1 MLQVMLYQA
10 YQRQRDLTA
19 PARALAGLA
28 TWTLGEL
35 PGNWTDNRLVRQ
47 MSAGYEMI
55 ERSRLTH
62 ERPPFGIHSVLVAG
76 EETPVREE
84 VAISTPFSTLLHF
97 AKDVAVPPQPRVLL
111 VTALAGH
118 FSTLLR
124 ATVRSLLADHDV
136 YVTDWHNARDVG
148 LEHGAFHLDDYIAQV
163 IAYLEYIGPGAHV
176 VAVCQPCPAAL
187 AATALMAASDNPCQP
202 KSLTLMA
209 GPVDTRVNPTK
220 VNDLAHSK
228 PLEWF
233 EKNVITTVPLRYPG
247 ALRRVYPGFLQ
258 VAGFVSMNLERHLR
272 QHVSLYKHLV
282 HGDAE
287 EAALI
292 ADFYDEYFAVLDIA
306 AEFYL
311 ETIDRVFQREQLA
324 QGEFTWRGQ
333 LVEPAAIRRTALLTV
348 EGEKDDVCGV
358 GQTLAAQDLCPGI
371 KPAKKKHHLQP
382 GVGHYGVFSGSK
394 WEHQIYPILRNFI
407 LANN

>member
-1 MLQVMLYQA
+1 MLYQA
-10 YQRQRDLTA
+10 YQKQRDLTA

-35 PGNWTDNRLVRQ
+35 PGSWTDNRLVRR

-62 ERPPFGIHSVLVAG
+62 DRPPWGIASVMVGG
-76 EETPVREE
+76 EELAVREE
-84 VAISTPFSTLLHF
+84 VAVSTPFSTLLHF
-97 AKDVAVPPQPRVLL
+97 AKDVPVPQPTVLL
-111 VTALAGH
+111 VTALGGH

-124 ATVRSLLADHDV
+124 ATVCSLLPDHDV

-148 LEHGAFHLDDYIAQV
+148 LEHGSFHLDDYIAQV

-176 VAVCQPCPAAL
+176 LAVCQPCPAAL
-187 AATALMAASDNPCQP
+187 AATAIMAAGDNPAQP

-209 GPVDTRVNPTK
+209 GPVDTRVSPTK
-220 VNDLAHSK
+220 VNELAHSK

-233 EKNVITTVPLRYPG
+233 EQNVITTVPLRYPG

-272 QHVSLYKHLV
+272 QHMSLYTHLV

-311 ETIDRVFQREQLA
+311 ETIDRVFQRELLA
-324 QGEFTWRGQ
+324 QGQFTWRGQ

-358 GQTLAAQDLCPGI
+358 GQTLAAQDLCTGI
-371 KPAKKKHHLQP
+371 KPAKKRHHLQP

-394 WEHQIYPILRNFI
+394 WEHQIYPIVRNFI
-407 LANN
+407 LANQ

>member
-1 MLQVMLYQA
+1 MLYQA

-19 PARALAGLA
+19 PARAFAGLA
-28 TWTLGEL
+28 NWTLGEL
-35 PGNWTDNRLVRQ
+35 PERLTDNRVVRQ
-47 MSAGYEMI
+47 VSASYEMI

-62 ERPPFGIHSVLVAG
+62 DRPPFGIHSVLVAG

-84 VAISTPFSTLLHF
+84 VAVSTPFSTLLHF
-97 AKDVAVPPQPRVLL
+97 TKDVDVAQPTVLL

-124 ATVRSLLADHDV
+124 ATVRSLLPDHDV

-148 LEHGAFHLDDYIAQV
+148 LEHGSFHLDDYIAQV

-176 VAVCQPCPAAL
+176 LAVCQPCPATL
-187 AATALMAASDNPCQP
+187 AATAIMAASDNPAQP

-220 VNDLAHSK
+220 VNELAHSK
-228 PLEWF
+228 PLGWF
-233 EKNVITTVPLRYPG
+233 EQNVITTVPLRYPG
-247 ALRRVYPGFLQ
+247 GLRRVYPGFLQ
-258 VAGFVSMNLERHLR
+258 VAGFVSMNLERHVR
-272 QHVSLYKHLV
+272 QHMNLYKHLV

-287 EAALI
+287 EAAQI

-311 ETIDRVFQREQLA
+311 ETIDRVFQRELLA

-333 LVEPAAIRRTALLTV
+333 LVEPGAIRRTALLTV

-358 GQTLAAQDLCPGI
+358 GQTLAAQELCTGI
-371 KPAKKKHHLQP
+371 KPGKKRHHLQP

-394 WEHQIYPILRNFI
+394 WEHQIYPIVRNFI
-407 LANN
+407 LANH